1 MSPVVVPAGAERA
14 PVESLTVARDGEIVL
29 VLDTAT
35 TLSVMRYVVEQ
46 RLTVQVTAEAHDMHY
61 VTLRGS
67 VSMNGEAY
75 MQLLASLYAI
85 VQPDTY
91 QHRLTR
97 VREAAEAVATE
108 AP

>member
-1 MSPVVVPAGAERA
+1 MEF
-14 PVESLTVARDGEIVL
+14 LTVARDGEIVL

-35 TLSVMRYVVEQ
+35 TLRVMRYVVEQ
-46 RLTVQVTAEAHDMHY
+46 RLTVQVTVEAHGLHY

-85 VQPDTY
+85 VRPDAY
-91 QHRLTR
+91 QHCLTR
-97 VREAAEAVATE
+97 VREAAEAVATQL